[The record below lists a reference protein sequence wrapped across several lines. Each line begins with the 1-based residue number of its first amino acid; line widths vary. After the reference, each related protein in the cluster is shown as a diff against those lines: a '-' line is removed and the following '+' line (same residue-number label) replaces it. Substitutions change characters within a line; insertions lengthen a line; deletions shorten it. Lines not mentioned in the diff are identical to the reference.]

1 MTNIEGEITVII
13 IDDHPLFRQG
23 VMDVLSM
30 SESIRVV
37 AEASNGEEGL
47 QLIRSIQ
54 PDVAIVDI
62 SLPGINGQQ
71 LTQQGVQEKL
81 STRFMLLTAY
91 NDREQV
97 LHSAWAGAAG
107 YCSKDIEP
115 DRLIKAIH
123 EISKGNFVIEGNIF
137 TDIEFQEWM
146 HRQMENARHM
156 YSEPGSPFHP
166 LSAREMEVLS
176 SVVDGKSNKEIA
188 ILLSISHQTVKNHI
202 TSILRKFGVND
213 RTQAVVYALKRG
225 WVQLNDEKMNDIQ
238 E

>member
-1 MTNIEGEITVII
+1 MAYFEGDITVII

-23 VMDVLSM
+23 VVDLLSM
-30 SESIRVV
+30 RDNIRIV

-47 QLIRSIQ
+47 QLIRSLQ

-62 SLPGINGQQ
+62 NLPGINGQQ
-71 LTQQGVQEKL
+71 ITQLGVQEKL
-81 STRFMLLTAY
+81 STRFILLTAY

-107 YCSKDIEP
+107 YCSKDIQPE
-115 DRLIKAIH
+115 RLLEAIS
-123 EISKGNFVIEGNIF
+123 EVRNGNFVIEEKVF
-137 TDIEFQEWM
+137 SKIEFEEWM
-146 HRQMENARHM
+146 NGQMEKARHM

-166 LSAREMEVLS
+166 LSVREMEVLS

-188 ILLSISHQTVKNHI
+188 ILLSISHQTVKNHV
-202 TSILRKFGVND
+202 TSILRKFGVDD

-225 WVQLNDEKMNDIQ
+225 WVQLSDEKSDIQ